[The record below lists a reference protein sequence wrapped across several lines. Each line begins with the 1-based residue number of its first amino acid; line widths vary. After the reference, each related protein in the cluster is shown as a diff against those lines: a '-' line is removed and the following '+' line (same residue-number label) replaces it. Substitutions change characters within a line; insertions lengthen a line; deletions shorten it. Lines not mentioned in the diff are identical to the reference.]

1 MKMYILLSDN
11 EFVDDDIR
19 EQDNE
24 EIAGLLNAL
33 PDAEGI
39 QEYFQIIDQNIPT
52 EEFLTDEQ
60 IVNMVL
66 TEEKEESDIEEE
78 EEVPPVLVNKAI
90 DGLKTFI
97 NYFEQQDNSMYNIE
111 DLKIFRKY
119 LRIAKVEDFNSKK
132 QSTIDMYYER

>member
-1 MKMYILLSDN
+1 MTIHNCWMKTGILSSDN

-19 EQDNE
+19 EQENE
-24 EIAGLLNAL
+24 KIAGLLNVL
-33 PDAEGI
+33 PDAEEI

-78 EEVPPVLVNKAI
+78 EEVPPILVNKAI

-97 NYFEQQDNSMYNIE
+97 NYFE
-111 DLKIFRKY
+111 
-119 LRIAKVEDFNSKK
+119 
-132 QSTIDMYYER
+132 